1 MRALIACLLVS
12 TTGCAQGGEDFHHVH
27 AHAWRGV
34 PPPRRHLVA
43 RSTTVVDLDLG
54 TGFVIASELRLSM
67 YVHTAKQIY
76 QEGKDASERESRSGC
91 HILRRS
97 YSIVPGSV
105 SPTNWI
111 VLSCKIHVKMPFSQ
125 TEYLW
130 SGTPR
135 IEGELQLLEIY
146 HGNLVLH
153 G

>member
-76 QEGKDASERESRSGC
+76 HYTCIHGGGAV
-91 HILRRS
+91 HMAMLTL
-97 YSIVPGSV
+97 
-105 SPTNWI
+105 SPL
-111 VLSCKIHVKMPFSQ
+111 VVKVRATVTVIS
-125 TEYLW
+125 
-130 SGTPR
+130 
-135 IEGELQLLEIY
+135 
-146 HGNLVLH
+146 H
-153 G
+153 